1 MYQGSAIVKMIE
13 ASDESVF
20 GDKRLD
26 KRVKELVTAMHKGKS
41 MVMQQ
46 ISKDN
51 AERISYYRLVDNK
64 KVKGSTFVK
73 GLQEACSQHIT
84 EGHVLAISDTT
95 EINLSKQSGRINKGE
110 LGVISDNQSLGFL
123 LHPCLLLDGNCGE
136 ALGISSVQSWVRPFE
151 RETKHERKYQQ
162 LPIEEKESY
171 KWLQSIEDTQSC
183 LNKTVK
189 VTYMADREADIYQ
202 EFIKVQKVG
211 AELLIRSS
219 SNRCLFGEEEKLFD
233 ILEQEPSLGHYTLKL
248 EADKRSQRKQRE
260 ATLEVRSRTVKL
272 KRPANAPKNL
282 PAYIELNALEV
293 REVTKPEEGQAILWR
308 LLTTHQIDDLDKARQ
323 VIQWYAW
330 RWHIEQLFRTLK
342 KQGLD
347 IESIALDDMG
357 AIRKLAVLAL
367 ELALKVMQLNR
378 ARDGSTL
385 SVLAAFSQLE
395 QVCLKDL
402 VSEYEGK
409 TTKQQNP
416 HPPDSLAWASW
427 IIARLG
433 GWMGYASQRPPGV
446 ITFYRGLARFQTI
459 FSGWSLAFDKQSKMC

>member
-1 MYQGSAIVKMIE
+1 MYQGSAITKMIE
-13 ASDESVF
+13 ASNESIF
-20 GDKRLD
+20 GDKRID
-26 KRVKELVTAMHKGKS
+26 ERAKGLVAAMHKSKS
-41 MVMQQ
+41 IVMQQ
-46 ISKDN
+46 IAKDN
-51 AERISYYRLVDNK
+51 AERISYYRLVDNV
-64 KVKGSTFVK
+64 KVKESIFVK
-73 GLQEACSQHIT
+73 GLQTACKEHVT
-84 EGHVLAISDTT
+84 EGHVLAINDTT
-95 EINLSKQSGRINKGE
+95 EINLSKQSGRIKKGE

-123 LHPCLLLDGNCGE
+123 LHPCLLLDAEHGE

-183 LNKTVK
+183 LNEAVK
-189 VTYMADREADIYQ
+189 VTYIADREADIYQ

-219 SNRCLFGEEEKLFD
+219 SNRCLFEEEEKLFD
-233 ILEQEPSLGHYTLKL
+233 VLEQETSLGHYTLKL

-272 KRPANAPKNL
+272 KRPANAPKDL
-282 PAYIELNALEV
+282 PDYIELNALEV
-293 REVTKPEEGQAILWR
+293 REVTQPEEGQAILWR
-308 LLTTHQIDDLDKARQ
+308 LLTTHQIDDFDKAKQ

-347 IESIALDDMG
+347 IESIMLDDMG

-378 ARDGSTL
+378 ARDGSKL
-385 SVLAAFSQLE
+385 SVPAVFSELE
-395 QVCLKDL
+395 QACLKDL
-402 VSEYEGK
+402 VPEYEGK

-446 ITFYRGLARFQTI
+446 ITFYRGLAKFQTI
-459 FSGWSLAFDKQSKMC
+459 FSGWRLAFDRQAKMC